1 MINICAN
8 NTSTYWPRKE
18 DKNKATCIASLK
30 EKQAQAY
37 VQRNNRAKTASPP
50 PRTQEQNSSGS
61 PLCCEKVDKTDI
73 PLQSFASNRAPGPR
87 SSSQS
92 TSHCTFLSSKVSGF
106 HVPMSV
112 VLPWSRA
119 EHQFTPA
126 HDAPSRSRRP
136 LE

>member
-1 MINICAN
+1 MLYATHWPWKTDKTKLLALPHSRK
-8 NTSTYWPRKE
+8 TSTE
-18 DKNKATCIASLK
+18 C
-30 EKQAQAY
+30 Y
-37 VQRNNRAKTASPP
+37 VQRNTTASPP
-50 PRTQEQNSSGS
+50 PRTQEQNSFGS
-61 PLCCEKVDKTDI
+61 PLCCEKVDKADI

-119 EHQFTPA
+119 EHQFTSA

-136 LE
+136 SGVTKYQ